1 MSAARPVHSAQD
13 LVPLEERLRYFWMFR
28 LAVVMTVPVFA
39 SMVASQLLVSGW
51 ALAGVTAGY
60 LAVSWGLH
68 LVWRTVGRRLLRVFV
83 GVLILDA
90 LYLAFIAYAAG
101 NSLSPLRYLTVVHLV
116 VVALLASY
124 RTGLRLALWHSVLA
138 FAVYFARDSEAL
150 GAAPLSGSGDEYR
163 SLLGF
168 VVLFWLITLAT
179 VSFSAINERELRR
192 RRYDLE
198 ALAGFSDAVE
208 SAQSPDAVAEAL
220 VEHLA
225 DAFGMERLLVLAG
238 PREVLS
244 PLATRGRA
252 GRPASV
258 YVDAPGSA
266 VRRALDSRRTV
277 LTEGVDPLE
286 DPWLSKALP
295 KAGNLLIAPL
305 TSESRSLGV
314 VVLEHSLRPGSR
326 VERRVVTIIER
337 FVAHASLA
345 LENAF
350 LMEQLRRSA
359 STDGLTG
366 IANRRSF
373 DITLDR
379 YLARA
384 VASFEPVSLVLLDI
398 DHFKLLNDEHGHQTG
413 DDVLRQVA
421 ALLVEHARA
430 IDVPARY
437 GGEEFAVVL
446 PECELAEAT
455 VVAERLRK
463 AIASADLPVPITVS
477 AGVATFPTH
486 GATSESLIRAT
497 DTALYRAKDEGRNRI
512 AIATAPLPSPELPAP
527 RSTGG
532 GTVPA

>member
-1 MSAARPVHSAQD
+1 MSVARPVHSAQD
-13 LVPLEERLRYFWMFR
+13 LVPLEERLRWFWGFR
-28 LAVVMTVPVFA
+28 LAAVALVPLFA
-39 SMVASQLLVSGW
+39 WLVASQLLVSGW
-51 ALAGVTAGY
+51 VLAATTAGY
-60 LAVSWGLH
+60 LGLSWLLH
-68 LVWRTVGRRLLRVFV
+68 LLWRASRRRLLRLFV

-90 LYLAFIAYAAG
+90 LYLAFVAYAAG
-101 NSLSPLRYLTVVHLV
+101 DSLSPLRYLTVVHLV

-138 FAVYFARDSEAL
+138 FAGYLARDTGAL
-150 GAAPLSGSGDEYR
+150 GAAPLSGDGGEYR
-163 SLLGF
+163 ALLGF

-179 VSFSAINERELRR
+179 VTFSAINERELRR

-198 ALAGFSDAVE
+198 ALARFSDAVE
-208 SAQSPDAVAEAL
+208 SAQSPEAVADAL
-220 VEHLA
+220 AEHLA

-244 PLATRGRA
+244 PLATRGRV

-266 VRRALDSRRTV
+266 VRRALDTRRTV
-277 LTEGVDPLE
+277 LTEGVDPVE

-295 KAGNLLIAPL
+295 KPGNLLVSPL
-305 TSESRSLGV
+305 TSEARSIGV

-326 VERRVVTIIER
+326 VERRVVTMIER

-398 DHFKLLNDEHGHQTG
+398 DHFKQLNDEHGHQTG

-446 PECELAEAT
+446 PECELPEAT
-455 VVAERLRK
+455 VVAERLRQ
-463 AIASADLPVPITVS
+463 AIAAADLPVAITVS
-477 AGVATFPTH
+477 AGVATFPAH

-512 AIATAPLPSPELPAP
+512 AVAAEPLPADGPVAAS
-527 RSTGG
+527 
-532 GTVPA
+532 